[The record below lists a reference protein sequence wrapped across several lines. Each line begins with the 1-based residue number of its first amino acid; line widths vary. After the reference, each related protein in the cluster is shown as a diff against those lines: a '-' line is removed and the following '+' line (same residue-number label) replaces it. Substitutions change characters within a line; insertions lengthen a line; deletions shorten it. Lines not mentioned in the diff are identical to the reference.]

1 MFLQKGCLKDG
12 SYMGI
17 GFALFKPSEAK
28 SSAEADFQYFK
39 GPHAVIPG
47 YREQPQVT
55 MEEFASYIALA
66 PDRQFIS
73 TDLGQALNPNPIDGM
88 RTFITGLRKAGVKDD
103 VLNAVTRKTPAM
115 LLGLD

>member
-1 MFLQKGCLKDG
+1 METVDDQ
-12 SYMGI
+12 
-17 GFALFKPSEAK
+17 AK
-28 SSAEADFQYFK
+28 ACIDNGAYLEHSVLPYFK

-73 TDLGQALNPNPIDGM
+73 TDLGQALNPNPVDGM

>member
-1 MFLQKGCLKDG
+1 ML
-12 SYMGI
+12 
-17 GFALFKPSEAK
+17 P
-28 SSAEADFQYFK
+28 YFK

-73 TDLGQALNPNPIDGM
+73 TDLGQALNPNPVDGM
-88 RTFITGLRKAGVKDD
+88 RTFITGLRQGRGEGRRAERRYPEDPGMPAGAGLAFRRAGDHKVCKG
-103 VLNAVTRKTPAM
+103 APAPGRIRRM
-115 LLGLD
+115 YL